1 MIVKETTST
10 KSPIYEDALSIRHE
24 VFITEQ
30 NVPFEREIEG
40 EEGKQYFV
48 GYVGT
53 TAAVCARAFLES
65 PGIWHV
71 QRVACRKEYR
81 GKHLASEL
89 MRFIEEKASDS
100 GIKLLPFMNDSVLK
114 RSAKVFLMRAS
125 PIIAWTRKSDLQKIR
140 QCVMMVACDESRGT
154 RQLRLFRCGG

>member
-53 TAAVCARAFLES
+53 TAAVCARVFLES

-71 QRVACRKEYR
+71 QRVACREEYR

-89 MRFIEEKASDS
+89 MRFIEERASDS
-100 GIKLLPFMNDSVLK
+100 GINLITLGAQDQAAPFY
-114 RSAKVFLMRAS
+114 
-125 PIIAWTRKSDLQKIR
+125 
-140 QCVMMVACDESRGT
+140 E
-154 RQLRLFRCGG
+154 RLGFKTIGEGFFDAGIPHHRMDKEI

>member
-81 GKHLASEL
+81 E
-89 MRFIEEKASDS
+89 RID
-100 GIKLLPFMNDSVLK
+100 VLY
-114 RSAKVFLMRAS
+114 R
-125 PIIAWTRKSDLQKIR
+125 RKS
-140 QCVMMVACDESRGT
+140 
-154 RQLRLFRCGG
+154 F

>member
-10 KSPIYEDALSIRHE
+10 NSPIYEDALSIRHE

-40 EEGKQYFV
+40 EEGKHYFV

-53 TAAVCARAFLES
+53 TAVCARAFLES

-100 GIKLLPFMNDSVLK
+100 GIRLITLGAQDQAAPFYERLGFK
-114 RSAKVFLMRAS
+114 TIGEGFLEAGIPHHRMDKE
-125 PIIAWTRKSDLQKIR
+125 I
-140 QCVMMVACDESRGT
+140 
-154 RQLRLFRCGG
+154 

>member
-10 KSPIYEDALSIRHE
+10 NSPIYEDALSIRHE

-40 EEGKQYFV
+40 EEGKHYFV

-53 TAAVCARAFLES
+53 TA
-65 PGIWHV
+65 GIWHV

-100 GIKLLPFMNDSVLK
+100 GIRLITLGAQDQAAPFYERLGFK
-114 RSAKVFLMRAS
+114 TIGEGFLEAGIPHHRMDKE
-125 PIIAWTRKSDLQKIR
+125 I
-140 QCVMMVACDESRGT
+140 
-154 RQLRLFRCGG
+154 

>member
-10 KSPIYEDALSIRHE
+10 NSPIYEDALSIRHE

-40 EEGKQYFV
+40 EEGKHYFV

-65 PGIWHV
+65 PGGCGDS
-71 QRVACRKEYR
+71 QFRAP
-81 GKHLASEL
+81 SENQSKP
-89 MRFIEEKASDS
+89 RAP
-100 GIKLLPFMNDSVLK
+100 LP
-114 RSAKVFLMRAS
+114 A
-125 PIIAWTRKSDLQKIR
+125 
-140 QCVMMVACDESRGT
+140 G
-154 RQLRLFRCGG
+154 

>member
-53 TAAVCARAFLES
+53 TAAVCARA

-100 GIKLLPFMNDSVLK
+100 GIRLITLGAQDQAAPFY
-114 RSAKVFLMRAS
+114 
-125 PIIAWTRKSDLQKIR
+125 
-140 QCVMMVACDESRGT
+140 E
-154 RQLRLFRCGG
+154 RLGFKTIGEGFFDAGIPHHRMDKEI

>member
-30 NVPFEREIEG
+30 NVPFECEIEG
-40 EEGKQYFV
+40 EEGKYYFV

-53 TAAVCARAFLES
+53 TAAVCARAFMES
-65 PGIWHV
+65 HRIWHV
-71 QRVACRKEYR
+71 KRVACRKEYR

-100 GIKLLPFMNDSVLK
+100 RIKQKTHNAQDQAAPFYERLGFKTIGEGFLEAGIPHHRMDKE
-114 RSAKVFLMRAS
+114 
-125 PIIAWTRKSDLQKIR
+125 I
-140 QCVMMVACDESRGT
+140 
-154 RQLRLFRCGG
+154 